1 MNSSVD
7 LTIVGTEQFV
17 DDLDR
22 IREEVLYN
30 INATIAVS
38 LDINITAELMRFFTD
53 GLSTLYYNASFEAL
67 GSSVSGINDE
77 QRMCAINDIFMHFF
91 PSMEQTEIASLGR
104 KLQQIKVAYDVA
116 RTVSV
121 YIYVLCTCVC
131 NNISYNRT
139 VLYLKACCNCL
150 GTSISAESAHSI
162 RKLQHLIYLYQ
173 CMDTAICLSSLCW
186 SSCPIVSGTM

>member
-7 LTIVGTEQFV
+7 LTIGNPQQFV

-30 INATIAVS
+30 INATIAGN

-53 GLSTLYYNASFEAL
+53 GLSVLYYNATFGAT
-67 GSSVSGINDE
+67 GSIVTGISNE
-77 QRMCAINDIFMHFF
+77 ERMCAINDIFMHFF
-91 PSMEQTEIASLGR
+91 PSTEQTEIASLGR

-121 YIYVLCTCVC
+121 YICTMYTCVC
-131 NNISYNRT
+131 IISVT
-139 VLYLKACCNCL
+139 L
-150 GTSISAESAHSI
+150 
-162 RKLQHLIYLYQ
+162 
-173 CMDTAICLSSLCW
+173 
-186 SSCPIVSGTM
+186 